1 METVA
6 QLLLGLILWANV
18 LAYMKG
24 GRAAVGTWWH
34 SKLVGS

>member
-1 METVA
+1 METIA
-6 QLLLGLILWANV
+6 QLLLALILWANV

-24 GRAAVGTWWH
+24 GRTGVGTWWH